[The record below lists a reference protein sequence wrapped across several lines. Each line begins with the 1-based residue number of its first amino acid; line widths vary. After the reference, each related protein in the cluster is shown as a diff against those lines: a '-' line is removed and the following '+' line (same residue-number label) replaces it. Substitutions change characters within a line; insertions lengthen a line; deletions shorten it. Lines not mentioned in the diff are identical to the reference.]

1 MKSGRFSVLAG
12 SLLIV
17 FILYRGVIGPAV
29 NPGLYMDQH
38 ALMLVI
44 LGTLAVSLV
53 AFPLNRLKESVDFI
67 IFGVYFPR
75 KKSQNLLTLAR
86 DLFESTEKFTESPA
100 LFFDESSDPFIKE
113 TLFLMNKKE
122 LSPDQF
128 LELAHNLKDS
138 IVSRYYEDAKLLTAI
153 AKFPPALGLL
163 GAATGMIEMM
173 QQVGGTSG
181 AQGIGKAMATALVAT
196 FWGIAIANFI
206 LLPLADLAQGKAEE
220 ETKKREFVIDFIYM
234 FKKKYELNLI
244 FDYVK
249 SKLPLD
255 QRLLFK
261 AEFVEDAF
269 RYKQILKVHQKLA
282 DGSKLEPAPKKASV
296 G

>member
-1 MKSGRFSVLAG
+1 MPHVL
-12 SLLIV
+12 IQ
-17 FILYRGVIGPAV
+17 P
-29 NPGLYMDQH
+29 

-53 AFPLNRLKESVDFI
+53 AFPLNRLKEAMDFI

-75 KKSQNLLTLAR
+75 KKSKNLLTLSR
-86 DLFESTEKFTESPA
+86 ELFESVEKFTDNRS

-113 TLFLMNKKE
+113 SLFLMSKKE
-122 LSPDQF
+122 LKSPQF
-128 LELAHNLKDS
+128 LELAHNLKES
-138 IVSRYYEDAKLLTAI
+138 IVGRYYEDAKLLTAI

-206 LLPLADLAQGKAEE
+206 LLPLADLAQVKAEE
-220 ETKKREFVIDFIYM
+220 ETKKREFVIDVIYM
-234 FKKKYELNLI
+234 LRKKYELALI
-244 FDYVK
+244 FDYIK
-249 SKLPLD
+249 SKLPLE
-255 QRLLFK
+255 QRLVFK
-261 AEFVEDAF
+261 QEFSEDIIKYKETEINLYVYSGDRDWLNNKNEN
-269 RYKQILKVHQKLA
+269 RYNFTINFNTLHLT
-282 DGSKLEPAPKKASV
+282 
-296 G
+296 